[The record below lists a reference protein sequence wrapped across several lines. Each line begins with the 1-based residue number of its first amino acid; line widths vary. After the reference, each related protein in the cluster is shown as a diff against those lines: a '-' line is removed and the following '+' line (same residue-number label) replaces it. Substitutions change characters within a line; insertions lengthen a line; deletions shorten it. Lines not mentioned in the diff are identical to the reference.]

1 MNHEHNKQ
9 RAELVIPVSS
19 DIHNVSEP
27 IPKKPNIN
35 PACDRQIV
43 IAEDNFLAIKCPARI
58 LISAETGLGKS
69 TFIAELIKNRERMFS
84 HTFERIVLSIRPE
97 TTHVVADEINRLRKL
112 YPALMCVEGI
122 PAIHA
127 LIQGVSGHVLVIID
141 DQMHEIATSP
151 IVAQLMTFSARHL
164 KINMI
169 MTCQNLFLNGRN
181 MVTIKRNCNY
191 LVVFQSLSDKS
202 SLMTLGRY
210 YSPFH
215 PSFLSKCMNDAI
227 KHSYNTFSQYLLI
240 DQSIDSQLP
249 DDMRVSTRIFSVAPI
264 YYVTPPIE

>member
-1 MNHEHNKQ
+1 MNHELNKQ
-9 RAELVIPVSS
+9 RVIPVVP
-19 DIHNVSEP
+19 DIHNASKP
-27 IPKKPNIN
+27 IPEKPDIN

-43 IAEDNFLAIKCPARI
+43 EAEDNFLAIRCPARI

-84 HTFERIVLSIRPE
+84 IRPE
-97 TTHVVADEINRLRKL
+97 TTHVVSDEIDRLRKA
-112 YPALMCVEGI
+112 YPALRCVEGI
-122 PAIHA
+122 PAIHG
-127 LIQGVSGHVLVIID
+127 LIQGVVGHVMVIID
-141 DQMHEIATSP
+141 DQMHKVSSSP
-151 IVAQLMTFSARHL
+151 VVAQLMAFSARHL
-164 KINMI
+164 KINII
-169 MTCQNLFLNGRN
+169 MTCQNLFLNGKN

-215 PSFLSKCMNDAI
+215 PSWLSRCMNDAV
-227 KHSYNTFSQYLLI
+227 KHAYNPFSQYLLI

-249 DDMRVSTRIFSVAPI
+249 EDMRVSTRIFSEAPI
-264 YYVTPPIE
+264 YYVTPPVDEQ